1 MSTEEQDLL
10 LGRMV
15 RERADVQRHLALTGE
30 QFRKLFNDL
39 QEVVRLVNSRAQG
52 YTIVNAPPIP
62 SLPETFTKYFDGTN
76 FIELLTEQA
85 RLTKRAKELGDGI
98 SASGGV

>member
-10 LGRMV
+10 LGKMV
-15 RERADVQRHLALTGE
+15 RERADVQRQLALTGE
-30 QFRKLFNDL
+30 QFRKLFNDI

-52 YTIVNAPPIP
+52 YTVVNAPSVPV
-62 SLPETFTKYFDGTN
+62 LPETFSKYFDGMK
-76 FIELLTEQA
+76 FMELLTEQA
-85 RLTKRAKELGDGI
+85 RLTKRAKELGEGI